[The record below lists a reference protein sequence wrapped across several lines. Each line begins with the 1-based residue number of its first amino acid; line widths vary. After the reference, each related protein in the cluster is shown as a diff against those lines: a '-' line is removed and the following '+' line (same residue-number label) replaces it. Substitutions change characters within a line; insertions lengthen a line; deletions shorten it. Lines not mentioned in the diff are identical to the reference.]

1 MKLTNCFHKQN
12 IVKARHF
19 VELYLMAVDVEESS
33 FVEYTQMW
41 IKQTGLFK
49 VYNAIFSFFKAFEVQ
64 MYLPL
69 YNTLI

>member
-1 MKLTNCFHKQN
+1 
-12 IVKARHF
+12 
-19 VELYLMAVDVEESS
+19 MAVDVEESS

-69 YNTLI
+69 YNTLIWWSNIL